1 MTNKYAISLRKNVL
15 VADGANTRNGNYPV
29 ESYKIFRKFKTR
41 EAARQFKKSY
51 KGNPIVIINTQTQQI
66 VR

>member
-15 VADGANTRNGNYPV
+15 VADGANTRKGNYPV
-29 ESYKIFRKFKTR
+29 VSYRAFRKFKTR
-41 EAARQFKKSY
+41 DAARQFKKNY
-51 KGNPIVIINTQTQQI
+51 KGNPVVIVNTQTQQA

>member
-1 MTNKYAISLRKNVL
+1 MNKYAISLRKNTL
-15 VADGANTRNGNYPV
+15 VAADANTSKGNYDV
-29 ESYKIFRKFKTR
+29 VAYRTFRKFKTR

-51 KGNPIVIINTQTQQI
+51 KGNPVVIINTQTQQV